1 MPPFNSRRLARNFRH
16 PVHADSAHAIVFN
29 TIPKQ
34 IAFTARSDVI
44 RWGLEIEE
52 ELNWPRITLLFLL
65 FIIAP
70 TFFYTI
76 YTSPKLSASSG
87 LYLATIFGLEVA
99 VGGAC
104 VLFLSEWQ
112 HMDFPEL
119 SNQNT
124 GRIVCG
130 ASDVILR
137 RALPCVRV
145 GFALWHNTVQSAL
158 HLLSYSRAD
167 NYGRVQKA
175 MICVSQRNL
184 YKYIG

>member
-1 MPPFNSRRLARNFRH
+1 MPPVDSRCLARNIRH
-16 PVHADSAHAIVFN
+16 PVHADSTHAIVFN

-34 IAFTARSDVI
+34 IAFTIRSDVI

-52 ELNWPRITLLFLL
+52 ELNWLRINLLFLL
-65 FIIAP
+65 FITTLAS
-70 TFFYTI
+70 FYTI
-76 YTSPKLSASSG
+76 HTSPKLSASRG
-87 LYLATIFGLEVA
+87 LYWATIFGFGVA
-99 VGGAC
+99 VGC
-104 VLFLSEWQ
+104 VCGLFLLEWQ
-112 HMDFPEL
+112 HMDFP
-119 SNQNT
+119 SYQT
-124 GRIVCG
+124 KTRRIVCE

-167 NYGRVQKA
+167 NYRRVQKA
-175 MICVSQRNL
+175 LICVSQRNL